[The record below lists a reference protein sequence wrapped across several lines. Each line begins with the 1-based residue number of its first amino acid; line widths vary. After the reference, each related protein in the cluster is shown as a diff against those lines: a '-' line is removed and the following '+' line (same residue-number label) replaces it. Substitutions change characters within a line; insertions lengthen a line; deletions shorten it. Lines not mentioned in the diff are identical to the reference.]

1 MALVQV
7 ASGSN
12 LLLAYS
18 GSTEFSSDDTPSGT
32 DQETVYIGSSH
43 SKKFTLNIISS

>member
-18 GSTEFSSDDTPSGT
+18 GSTDFSSDDTPSGSA
-32 DQETVYIGSSH
+32 QETVYAGSSH
-43 SKKFTLNIISS
+43 SQTFTLNIVSS